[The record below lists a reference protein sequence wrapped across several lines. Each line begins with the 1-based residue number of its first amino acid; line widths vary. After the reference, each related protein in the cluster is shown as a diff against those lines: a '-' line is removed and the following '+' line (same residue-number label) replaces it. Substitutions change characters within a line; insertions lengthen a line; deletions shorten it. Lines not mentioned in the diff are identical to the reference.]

1 MKVKQVVGEH
11 KKGFR
16 AKKYASKPKPYI
28 EPVKPQGPVAPSEQK
43 KQQVKEGAIDR
54 LYGHWMN
61 SEDAPM
67 DDDSGDYNSVYK
79 KAVSFLDGRVNP
91 KYVDNFA
98 NALTSYFHGEDDLEP
113 MNVGDELDETT
124 PIGTVSNVSPD
135 GKQVTIKKTDGTE
148 LKTTGDAVLPGPDG
162 KTASLAPGAGDSLK
176 PGTPVTSSQSG
187 SMSEEGAAEDVSID
201 AQKLKADMMAEVDPK
216 YAAEIDKIVVAK
228 PDGTLDVRATMSN
241 MYGSLLYSLDELLE
255 WFLEFITELKAEMQK
270 PEFQQR
276 PPEEQ
281 KAITD
286 LIAYE
291 PSLQKQRK
299 DLVGQ
304 ATELDKLGNNYA
316 AQQTGVATPEGRTPR
331 KDPLIAELNDMLRI
345 AGLK

>member
-16 AKKYASKPKPYI
+16 AKKYASKPKSYI
-28 EPVKPQGPVAPSEQK
+28 EPIKPQGPVAPGEQK

-79 KAVSFLDGRVNP
+79 KAVSFLNGRVNP

-124 PIGTVSNVSPD
+124 PIGVVSNVSPD

-162 KTASLAPGAGDSLK
+162 KTASLAPGAGNELK
-176 PGTPVTSSQSG
+176 PGTPVTSGQEQAV
-187 SMSEEGAAEDVSID
+187 SEEPNEDISFAGVTQHDNGDMSYSHGPMSIRQSKDGSTD
-201 AQKLKADMMAEVDPK
+201 AKYDVGNTQVRVQKNPIGVKTMTAKGDWADDVVGVDASAQRLGVDPAK
-216 YAAEIDKIVVAK
+216 VRPHVAREAK
-228 PDGTLDVRATMSN
+228 
-241 MYGSLLYSLDELLE
+241 
-255 WFLEFITELKAEMQK
+255 
-270 PEFQQR
+270 
-276 PPEEQ
+276 
-281 KAITD
+281 
-286 LIAYE
+286 
-291 PSLQKQRK
+291 
-299 DLVGQ
+299 
-304 ATELDKLGNNYA
+304 ELD
-316 AQQTGVATPEGRTPR
+316 
-331 KDPLIAELNDMLRI
+331 DMLRI
-345 AGLK
+345 AGLR